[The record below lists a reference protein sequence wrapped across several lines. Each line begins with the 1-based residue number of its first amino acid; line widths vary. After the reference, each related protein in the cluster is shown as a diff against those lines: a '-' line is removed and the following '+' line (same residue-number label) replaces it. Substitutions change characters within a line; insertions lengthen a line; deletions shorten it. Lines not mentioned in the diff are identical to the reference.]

1 MSLRP
6 VTLTLALLALT
17 AVGCGGDDDD
27 SSSAAPAEPGA
38 ESNEQFDADGIDLTF
53 EYPED
58 LQARDEIEFSR
69 SAGSAATAT
78 GGVGIDEANVIAVQ
92 RFDLETE
99 VTKGNLNRVKREA
112 DTLFSQLA
120 GDRADGER
128 TTIAGLPALEYEID
142 LEEPADASTRAIAI
156 FDGDVEYLMNC
167 QSTPDRAEQIAA
179 ACDLALETLELE

>member
-1 MSLRP
+1 M
-6 VTLTLALLALT
+6 
-17 AVGCGGDDDD
+17 
-27 SSSAAPAEPGA
+27 
-38 ESNEQFDADGIDLTF
+38 
-53 EYPED
+53 
-58 LQARDEIEFSR
+58 
-69 SAGSAATAT
+69 
-78 GGVGIDEANVIAVQ
+78 GIDETNVIAVQ

-120 GDRADGER
+120 GDRAEGER

-167 QSTPDRAEQIAA
+167 QSTPDRAEQISE